1 MLDIGLETLELPGVR
16 VHARIGAC
24 SCPCGDAGFL
34 ECAET
39 PAAAARLD
47 AVFAA
52 LRTRDADAGHD
63 KGLHNPLATS
73 T

>member
-39 PAAAARLD
+39 GSCRWTPCSQPSAPA
-47 AVFAA
+47 
-52 LRTRDADAGHD
+52 T
-63 KGLHNPLATS
+63 PTPATS